1 MTSEAGVLYG
11 LLPALPMSIATPTP
25 GQIQRFAKPGLV
37 AKGIVYCLL
46 GIITFMAAF
55 HIGGESADHADKTG
69 VFDFVYRQ
77 TGGRILLGLIAAGLF
92 CYTIWR
98 GMQAFG
104 DTERNGKEAK
114 GLAVR
119 ARYLF
124 SGLFY
129 ATVAVSAGRMILSG
143 RNNSG
148 DSQQSFAQ
156 ELMSKPAGQ
165 WLAGIAAA
173 ILLGNGIY
181 QVYYGLSEKY
191 RKHVDNLGGRNGKAL
206 LTAGKIGYV
215 ARGIVWL
222 LLAWLF
228 FKAALH
234 RNASE
239 AGDTSKAFSSLQEAS
254 YGPFLLVAMALGLTC
269 YGAFNFV
276 RARYEDFT

>member
-1 MTSEAGVLYG
+1 
-11 LLPALPMSIATPTP
+11 
-25 GQIQRFAKPGLV
+25 
-37 AKGIVYCLL
+37 
-46 GIITFMAAF
+46 MAAF
-55 HIGGESADHADKTG
+55 HIGGESTAHTNKTG

-77 TGGRILLGLIAAGLF
+77 TGGQILLALIAAGLF

-98 GMQAFG
+98 GMEAFG
-104 DTERNGKEAK
+104 DTEHKGKDAK

-129 ATVAVSAGRMILSG
+129 ATIAVSAVRMLLAGRSD
-143 RNNSG
+143 SG

-156 ELMSKPAGQ
+156 DLLSKPAGQ

-181 QVYYGLSEKY
+181 QIYYGLSEKY
-191 RKHVDNLGGRNGKAL
+191 RKHADNLHGQESKAL

-215 ARGIVWL
+215 ARGVVWL
-222 LLAWLF
+222 LLSWLF
-228 FKAALH
+228 FKAAFH

-239 AGDTSKAFSSLQEAS
+239 AGDTSKAFSFLENAG
-254 YGPFLLVAMALGLTC
+254 YGPFLLAAMALGLTC
-269 YGAFNFV
+269 YGVFNFV
-276 RARYEDFT
+276 RARYEDFS